1 MRKLIEFMMKGIR
14 YDVEGE
20 FHVSTGMDGYG
31 EPYEYPEFEN
41 LALTMDHNG
50 CRFVDGEFYGDY
62 QFNGK
67 EIVYEALSAYMRSYL
82 QYKSETFEADPGA
95 RNTMDRLEAEED
107 EIMLFWIDE
116 ELEELISEFRSD
128 VAFNIQKD
136 KVVMV
141 LRAHARRVLYG
152 SSFDVYSMVY
162 ATNQYTFYRHE
173 PHTPVLMCDTVGGG
187 VLSCNAGEA
196 LEASVHNVEEGTEE
210 LLYKM

>member
-1 MRKLIEFMMKGIR
+1 MRKLIEFIMKGIH

-20 FHVSTGMDGYG
+20 FHVSTGLDGYG
-31 EPYEYPEFEN
+31 ESYEYPEFEN

-50 CRFVDGEFYGDY
+50 FRFVDGEFYGDY

-107 EIMLFWIDE
+107 EIMLFWMDE

-136 KVVMV
+136 PAVMV
-141 LRAHARRVLYG
+141 LRAHARRVLCG
-152 SSFDVYSMVY
+152 SSFEVYSMVY
-162 ATNQYTFYRHE
+162 ATNQYTFYRHK
-173 PHTPVLMCDTVGGG
+173 PHTPVLMCDTVCGE
-187 VLSCNAGEA
+187 VLSRNADGA
-196 LEASVHNVEEGTEE
+196 LEASVHNVEQGMEE
-210 LLYKM
+210 LLYEM

>member
-1 MRKLIEFMMKGIR
+1 MRKLIEFIMKGIH

-20 FHVSTGMDGYG
+20 FHVNTGLDGYG
-31 EPYEYPEFEN
+31 ESYEYPEFEN

-95 RNTMDRLEAEED
+95 RDTMDRLEAEED
-107 EIMLFWIDE
+107 EIVLFWIDE

-173 PHTPVLMCDTVGGG
+173 PLTPVLMCDTVGGG

-196 LEASVHNVEEGTEE
+196 LEASVHNVEAGTEE